1 MTASVSP
8 FVPAAADR
16 PPLHRVLGAVAL
28 IGSPM
33 MLVQYVW
40 WRVAGAAAPGP
51 ETLIAQAEFLLY
63 IWGFAAAAA
72 GLRRLRVTGNGRGAA
87 VITAIQAVGLF
98 LASCQ
103 PLLDLTVGRAR
114 GGAFYMATDIA
125 WPASHVFMLVV
136 GIAALRAGVWRG
148 WRRWTPLA
156 CGLAFPLMA
165 AGAAMFGREA
175 MGVVFGPATA
185 LSFGALALALLT
197 APARDGRTNAARMG

>member
-8 FVPAAADR
+8 LPVVSAAR
-16 PPLHRVLGAVAL
+16 PPLHRTLGVLAM

-33 MLVQYVW
+33 MLVQYVS
-40 WRVAGAAAPGP
+40 WRIAGSAAPSP
-51 ETLIAQAEFLLY
+51 ESLIAQAEFLLY
-63 IWGFAAAAA
+63 IWGFAAAAI
-72 GLRRLRVTGNGRGAA
+72 GLRLLRVTGTGRGAA
-87 VITAIQAVGLF
+87 TITAIQAVGLF

-165 AGAAMFGREA
+165 AGAGIFGREA
-175 MGVVFGPATA
+175 MGAVFGPATA
-185 LSFGALALALLT
+185 LSFGALGLALAT
-197 APARDGRTNAARMG
+197 APARDRAR